1 MQHISDLELL
11 QELSERVLNITK
23 KHIPK
28 NITKKHIPKQ
38 DDLYFPEIYTDK
50 HMNILIDFVEWN

>member
-11 QELSERVLNITK
+11 QELSERVL
-23 KHIPK
+23 